1 MLPLKAPET
10 MMVLEENGTEIAS
23 MKETEIEEGD
33 PGLHIYMLMFGL
45 EACFFLFTQSQIL
58 CFSDHVQGLQRDAVE
73 EKGSK
78 GVNGA
83 VSLVLT
89 TTALAEVRDGEAA
102 VVAGIA
108 TKE

>member
-45 EACFFLFTQSQIL
+45 EACFFFLLKAKSYVLQIT
-58 CFSDHVQGLQRDAVE
+58 FKVYRE
-73 EKGSK
+73 
-78 GVNGA
+78 
-83 VSLVLT
+83 T
-89 TTALAEVRDGEAA
+89 P
-102 VVAGIA
+102 
-108 TKE
+108 